1 MNSDYFLVVADNEF
15 WPHQQRFLRDLDLQI
30 ERLRHEVAED
40 EAECEG
46 MLGRQ
51 VRLRSAIA
59 YAAYMRKSFREMVL
73 KDFQIAFG
81 RTIS

>member
-1 MNSDYFLVVADNEF
+1 MTSDYFLAVADNEF
-15 WPHQQRFLRDLDLQI
+15 WPHQQRFLRELDLRI
-30 ERLRHEVAED
+30 DRLRREVAED
-40 EAECEG
+40 EAEHEG
-46 MLGRQ
+46 MLGRH

-73 KDFQIAFG
+73 KDFQLTFG